1 MDIDIEQCRENDLI
15 KRIISKS
22 ELPVKLIK
30 LLLRLSD
37 VIYINAIN
45 YNVTIEDKEAIL
57 LLISSKPENKTGL
70 FHPFSLSNVLNK
82 VRDIEKEN
90 DDIITKIRVQENM
103 IQIIVEIK

>member
-1 MDIDIEQCRENDLI
+1 MDIDIDQCRENDLI
-15 KRIISKS
+15 KKIISKS

-37 VIYINAIN
+37 VIYINGIN
-45 YNVTIEDKEAIL
+45 YNVTIEDRGAIL
-57 LLISSKPENKTGL
+57 LLISSKPENKTGE

-90 DDIITKIRVQENM
+90 DDIKTKIKALENM
-103 IQIIVEIK
+103 VEIIVEMD